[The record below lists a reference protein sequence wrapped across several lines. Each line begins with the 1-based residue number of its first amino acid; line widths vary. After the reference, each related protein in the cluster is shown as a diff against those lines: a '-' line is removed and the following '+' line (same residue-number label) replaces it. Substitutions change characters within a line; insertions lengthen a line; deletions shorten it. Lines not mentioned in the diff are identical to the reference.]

1 MASFN
6 YGSSNMDPLSD
17 GIVLLR
23 PNAAISKPITGR
35 GRWGVRYAAYDAPDL
50 RSSLGSGLIDL

>member
-1 MASFN
+1 
-6 YGSSNMDPLSD
+6 MDPLSD

-50 RSSLGSGLIDL
+50 RSSLGSGPIDL